1 MYNENCMD
9 VSDVGNTLRNRGK
22 SKKAFEAFVA
32 VVNGVIQVLCLKSS
46 CGVCMTELNKLTQ
59 IE

>member
-1 MYNENCMD
+1 MD